1 MSDFIHL
8 HNHTDYSLLD
18 AAQSID
24 MMSNRLADINMDTIA
39 VTEHGNLF
47 SLIPFYKN
55 SIAKG
60 IKPILG
66 CEVYVAQGKHTDRYI
81 DKNSKKWNYH
91 HLLLLVQN
99 EIGLKNLTQLVS
111 IGYLDGF
118 YYKPRI
124 DKDLIREYNEGL
136 ICTSGCLAGEVNYYA
151 SINDYDEAKRAALE
165 YQEIFGERFYLEV
178 QNHGL
183 EEELRSHEVLLKLSK
198 ELGIELVATN
208 DNHYAFEEHSDSHDI
223 LFCCGMGKE
232 RSDTN
237 RLSYAPRQFYI
248 KTQDEMYKLFK
259 NFPRALENTVK
270 IAESCNVNIPMDKYH
285 LPEFPIPELNGDS
298 IDSNDY
304 LRSICMDGLKER
316 YSDITPQVQGRLDYE
331 LDVIKKMG
339 FAGYFL
345 ITQDFVNYAK
355 SNNIP
360 VGPGRGSA
368 VGSIVS
374 YCSGITNLDPLKYNL
389 LFERFLNPDRISMPD
404 IDIDFCVE
412 GRSKVIDYIKSKYG
426 KKSVA
431 QIITFGTMK
440 AKSSIRDVGRVMGL
454 PYGQVDTIAK
464 MIPADPKVTL
474 EKAMKLNKD
483 LKESYDNSS
492 TIKELIDHS
501 MILEGMHRHA
511 ATHAAGIVITPGELT
526 NYVPLY
532 KNPSTGDIT
541 TQADMKSVEDL
552 GLLKM
557 DFLGLRNLTVIDKA
571 VDIINKRHNQNI
583 DMSSLDLNDSNVFNL
598 FASGNTVGIFQFESS
613 GMQEHLKNLKPTKF
627 EDLIAMN
634 SLYRPGPMQNIP
646 EYINRKHGKSQIKY
660 LHPKLESILEET
672 FGIIVYQ
679 EQVMEIATAIGG
691 FTLSQSDIMRKAMGK
706 KKKRLLAGFKT
717 DFINGAKDQNIDEKI
732 AIEIFELLERFA
744 EYGFNKSHSAA
755 YAMIAYQTAWL
766 KNYYPA
772 EYYAANLS
780 SDITDTDRVVKLF
793 DDAKKYDIKILP
805 PDVNLSFADFRVVDD
820 KTISYGLAAIKNVG
834 YKAADDIAKY
844 RVDNQ
849 NYKTIFDLCTIGS
862 TAVNKKTLESLILS
876 GACDN
881 INGHRSQQF
890 QSIDQVIRFGQLYN
904 QKMNNDQESL
914 FSSSDTTLEIPIPE
928 LEDIPEWT
936 DEECLAKEKELI
948 GFYLSGNP
956 LEPYKFDLAD
966 FDIDNINTKNQD
978 LRVGGII
985 SSIKLLFDKRNNQWA
1000 IVTLDRMSSRSEIF
1014 VFNDLYEKK
1023 KDLIHENA
1031 LLFISGKL
1039 SNRQA
1044 DGDDVL
1050 KIIAD
1055 DIIPMNTA
1063 RSKFSKYIH
1072 VKIAYDKKDESILN
1086 SIKSLTKSY
1095 KGHCR
1100 FILNIETSAGYI
1112 HKVVSQDINVSPE
1125 IDFIQSLREIIG
1137 EDNVWIET

>member
-374 YCSGITNLDPLKYNL
+374 YCSGITDLDPLKYNL

-583 DMSSLDLNDSNVFNL
+583 DMSSLDLNDSNIFNL

-793 DDAKKYDIKILP
+793 DDAKKYDINILP
-805 PDVNLSFADFRVVDD
+805 PDVNLSFADFRVIDD

-1044 DGDDVL
+1044 DGDDIL

-1055 DIIPMNTA
+1055 DIIPMSTA

>member
-24 MMSNRLADINMDTIA
+24 MMSDRLSDIGMDTIA

-55 SIAKG
+55 AISNG

-66 CEVYVAQGKHTDRYI
+66 CEVYVAQGKHTDRHI
-81 DKNSKKWNYH
+81 DRSGTKWNYH

-124 DKDLIREYNEGL
+124 DKDLIRDYNEGL
-136 ICTSGCLAGEVNYYA
+136 ICTSGCLAGEVNHYA
-151 SINDYDEAKRAALE
+151 SIDDYEGAKRAALE

-178 QNHGL
+178 QNHGIDD
-183 EEELRSHEVLLKLSK
+183 EIKSHKILLKLSQ

-232 RSDTN
+232 RSDPN

-259 NFPRALENTVK
+259 NFPNAFENTVK
-270 IAESCNVNIPMDKYH
+270 IAESCNIDIPMGKYH
-285 LPEFPIPELNGDS
+285 LPEFPIPELNGESDP
-298 IDSNDY
+298 NQY
-304 LRSICMDGLKER
+304 LRSICIDGLKER
-316 YSDITPQVQGRLDYE
+316 YNDITPEVQSRLDYE

-374 YCSGITNLDPLKYNL
+374 YCAGITDLDPLKYNL
-389 LFERFLNPDRISMPD
+389 LFERFLNADRISMPD
-404 IDIDFCVE
+404 IDIDFCVD
-412 GRSKVIDYIKSKYG
+412 GRSKVIDYIKNKYG

-440 AKSSIRDVGRVMGL
+440 AKSSVRDVGRVMGL

-464 MIPADPKVTL
+464 MIPNEPKITL
-474 EKAMKLNKD
+474 EKALVLNKD
-483 LKESYDNSS
+483 LKESYDTSS

-501 MILEGMHRHA
+501 MTLEGMHRHA
-511 ATHAAGIVITPGELT
+511 ATHAAGIVITPGNLT
-526 NYVPLY
+526 DYVPLY

-541 TQADMKSVEDL
+541 TQADMKAVEDL

-557 DFLGLRNLTVIDKA
+557 DFLGLRNLTVIDHTLK
-571 VDIINKRHNQNI
+571 IIKKRHNKEI
-583 DMSSLDLNDSNVFNL
+583 DIARLDLDDKKVFDL
-598 FASGNTVGIFQFESS
+598 FSIGNTIGIFQFESS
-613 GMQEHLKNLKPTKF
+613 GMQEHLKNLKPTQF

-646 EYINRKHGKSQIKY
+646 EYISRKHGKSQIKY
-660 LHPKLESILEET
+660 LHPKLESILKET

-717 DFINGAKDQNIDEKI
+717 DFVNGAKDQSIDEKI
-732 AIEIFELLERFA
+732 SIEIFELLEKFA
-744 EYGFNKSHSAA
+744 SYGFNKSHSAA

-766 KNYYPA
+766 KSYYPA

-780 SDITDTDRVVKLF
+780 SDTTDTDRVVKLF
-793 DDAKKYDIKILP
+793 DDAKKYNINILP
-805 PDVNLSFADFRVVDD
+805 PDVNLSFPDFRVVDD
-820 KTISYGLAAIKNVG
+820 TTISYGLAAIKNVG
-834 YKAADDIAKY
+834 YKASEDIA
-844 RVDNQ
+844 NQ
-849 NYKTIFDLCTIGS
+849 RDGNNYYKTIFDLCKIGS
-862 TAVNKKTLESLILS
+862 STVNKKTLESLILS
-876 GACDN
+876 GACDK
-881 INGHRSQQF
+881 IDGHRAQQF
-890 QSIDQVIRFGQLYN
+890 ESIERAVRFGQLYN
-904 QKMNNDQESL
+904 KTMNHDQESL
-914 FSSSDTTLEIPIPE
+914 FSSTDTSLEIPIPP
-928 LEDIPEWT
+928 LDDANPWS
-936 DEECLAKEKELI
+936 DEECLSKEKELI

-956 LEPYKFDLAD
+956 LEPYKDDLKD
-966 FDIDNINTKNQD
+966 FEITNISAKDTN
-978 LRVGGII
+978 LRIGGII

-1000 IVTLDRMSSRSEIF
+1000 IVTLDRMSARSEIF
-1014 VFNDLYEKK
+1014 IFNDLYEQK
-1023 KDLIHENA
+1023 KDLIKDNA
-1031 LLFISGKL
+1031 LLFISGKI
-1039 SNRQA
+1039 SNRQS
-1044 DGDDVL
+1044 DDDDVL
-1050 KIIAD
+1050 KIIAE
-1055 DIIPMNTA
+1055 DIIDMNQV
-1063 RSKFSKYIH
+1063 RSKFSKHIH
-1072 VKIAYDKKDESILN
+1072 IKIEYNQSDNSILN
-1086 SIKSLTKSY
+1086 SIQSLAQSN
-1095 KGHCR
+1095 KGNCR
-1100 FILNIETSAGYI
+1100 LILNIETSSGYI
-1112 HKVVSQDINVSPE
+1112 NKMVSQDLHVSHSAN
-1125 IDFIQSLREIIG
+1125 FIQSLRKILG
-1137 EDNVWIET
+1137 DKNVWIAS